1 MVEEKKGFLSS
12 LREKLAKTRQRLM
25 HGLDALMPVRR
36 VMDEELMGELEE
48 TLISC
53 DLGVK
58 TTQALLEKVRQEV
71 KGNEACDLAFI
82 KEVLKREIYQA
93 LAEKSLPLD
102 FPAIKPFVIMMVG
115 VNGVGKTTTIAK
127 MAQYFKL
134 QGKETVLAA
143 GDTFRPAAI
152 DQLEIWGRKIG
163 CEVVKQGPGAD
174 PAAVAFDAVRR
185 AKGKG
190 SDVLIADT
198 AGRLHTKVNLMEEL
212 RKMRRVLAREVE
224 GAPHE
229 VMMVIDATF
238 GQNAIEQ
245 ARTFHQALGL
255 TGIALAKLDG
265 TAKGGIVVAVVSE
278 LGIPVKFIGI
288 GEDIADLRAFEPE
301 EFVEAL
307 F

>member
-1 MVEEKKGFLSS
+1 MMEEKKGFLSS
-12 LREKLAKTRQRLM
+12 LREKLAKTRQRLVQ
-25 HGLDALMPVRR
+25 GLDSLISVRR
-36 VMDEELMGELEE
+36 TLDDELMGDLEE

-58 TTQALLEKVRQEV
+58 TTQALLEKVRQEF
-71 KGNEACDLAFI
+71 KGDNACELSFI
-82 KEVLKREIYQA
+82 KGLLKREIYQI
-93 LAEKSLPLD
+93 LAEKSAPLL
-102 FPAIKPFVIMMVG
+102 FSSVKPFVIMMVG

-127 MAQYFKL
+127 VAHYFKL
-134 QGKETVLAA
+134 QGKETLLAA

-152 DQLEIWGRKIG
+152 EQLEIWGRRTG
-163 CEVVKQGPGAD
+163 CDVVKHGPGAD

-212 RKMRRVLAREVE
+212 KKMRRVLAREVE

-229 VMMVIDATF
+229 VIMVIDATS

-245 ARTFHQALGL
+245 ARTFHEALGI

-278 LGIPVKFIGI
+278 LSIPVKFIGI
-288 GEDIADLRAFEPE
+288 GEDIADLRPFDPK